1 MTYYILGIISL
12 LITVLAQVYINVTY
26 SRYSKVESKNKLS
39 GFETAKKILEAN
51 NLEKLYRGGTFGL

>member
-39 GFETAKKILEAN
+39 GFETAKKI
-51 NLEKLYRGGTFGL
+51 Y